1 MSIIVKFDILKKEI
15 PAKNHRRLHN
25 QPITA
30 ESSVLENIIPAASAI
45 DPLCEHHRALFGCI
59 TSTWTLRCPCDNPA
73 FQVPS
78 LQISVAVIEPRWG
91 RRRRRRGRGGGSPE
105 CNTHSFSPLCKCKH
119 TSVNK
124 LNRCG
129 WSYLGGHLFFYT
141 NATKSYFFAVSLQ
154 LIVYGNLSKDS
165 KTINQST
172 KMTFPHVFVLQ
183 KKAWR

>member
-1 MSIIVKFDILKKEI
+1 MSRIVKFDILKKEI

-30 ESSVLENIIPAASAI
+30 EGSVLENIIPAASAI

-91 RRRRRRGRGGGSPE
+91 RRRGGGEGSPE

-129 WSYLGGHLFFYT
+129 WSYLGGHLFFLY
-141 NATKSYFFAVSLQ
+141 KCYEKLLFCC
-154 LIVYGNLSKDS
+154 
-165 KTINQST
+165 
-172 KMTFPHVFVLQ
+172 FPTTHRLWKFIQRL
-183 KKAWR
+183 